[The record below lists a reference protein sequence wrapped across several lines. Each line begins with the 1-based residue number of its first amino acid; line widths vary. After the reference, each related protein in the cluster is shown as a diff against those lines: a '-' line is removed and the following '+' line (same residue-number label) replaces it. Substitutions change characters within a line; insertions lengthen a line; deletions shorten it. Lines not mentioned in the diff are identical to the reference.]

1 MRAGVTKEELVKS
14 LESTLKL
21 TREGIEAVELVGD
34 EDVIVHYNCGN
45 HQMISVACCS
55 GLAIIKEVANR
66 V

>member
-1 MRAGVTKEELVKS
+1 MRVGVSKGELIKS

-21 TREGIEAVELVGD
+21 TREGIQSVELVGY

-45 HQMISVACCS
+45 HRMINIACCS